1 MSPTPDGNTQVLG
14 ARKPD
19 GIHDIGHS
27 SRTGDQSR
35 PLVDESV
42 VHLSRYVV
50 THVAWLKQ
58 LAAKCLCQF
67 TNGADQG

>member
-1 MSPTPDGNTQVLG
+1 MPPTTDGNIQVFG

-19 GIHDIGHS
+19 GIHDIGYS
-27 SRTGDQSR
+27 STTGDQSR
-35 PLVDESV
+35 PPVDESV
-42 VHLSRYVV
+42 VHLSCYVV

-58 LAAKCLCQF
+58 LAAKCLCHF